1 MIAAISIS
9 ELQQMIGTARAP
21 LILDVRRLPAFDGAE
36 RMIAGA
42 VRRDPSTV
50 SLWAK
55 TLTRGRDLVVYCVH
69 GHEVS
74 QIAAMLLR
82 DAGFD
87 ARYLEGGIEAWL
99 AANAASMAKPSK
111 ALGSPWE
118 GRAWITRE
126 RPKIDRIACPWLIRR
141 FVDPFAIFRYVAPEH
156 VAPTA
161 KAEGGVPYDI
171 PGVTFSHD
179 GELCS
184 FDAVIKHFDLRDA
197 ALSRLADIVRGADT
211 QRPDLTPQSAGL
223 LAISLGLSAAI
234 PDDHAMLEYTMGIY
248 DALYL
253 WCRDVSEE
261 RHAWPPNMNGA
272 AA

>member
-1 MIAAISIS
+1 MIAAITIP
-9 ELQQMIGTARAP
+9 ELSSLIGTARAP
-21 LILDVRRLPAFDGAE
+21 LILDVRRAPAFDAAD
-36 RMIAGA
+36 RMIAAA
-42 VRRDPSTV
+42 VRRDPSAV

-55 TLTRGRDLVVYCVH
+55 KLPRARDFVVYCVH

-87 ARYLEGGIEAWL
+87 ARYLEGGIDAWL
-99 AANAASMAKPSK
+99 AADAASMAKPSK
-111 ALGSPWE
+111 ALGTPWE
-118 GRAWITRE
+118 GRAWVTRE

-141 FVDPFAIFRYVAPEH
+141 FVDPFAVFRYVAPEH
-156 VAPTA
+156 VEPIAR
-161 KAEGGVPYDI
+161 AEGAVPYDI

-184 FDAVIKHFDLRDA
+184 FDAVIKQFDLRGA

-223 LAISLGLSAAI
+223 LAISLGLSAAM
-234 PDDHAMLEYTMGIY
+234 PDDHAMLEYAMGIY

-253 WCRDVSEE
+253 WCRDASDE
-261 RHAWPPNMNGA
+261 RHAWPPKMSGA

>member
-1 MIAAISIS
+1 MIAAISVL
-9 ELQQMIGTARAP
+9 ELNSSIGTAQAP
-21 LILDVRRLPAFDGAE
+21 LILDVRRSPAFDGSE

-42 VRRDPSTV
+42 LRRDPSTV
-50 SLWAK
+50 SLWPDS
-55 TLTRGRDLVVYCVH
+55 LPRGRVLVVYCVH

-74 QIAAMLLR
+74 QISAMLLR

-87 ARYLEGGIEAWL
+87 ARYLEGGVEAWL
-99 AANAASMAKPSK
+99 AIEGPSMAKPSK

-156 VAPTA
+156 VASVA
-161 KAEGGVPYDI
+161 KAERAVPYDI

-179 GELCS
+179 GDLCS
-184 FDAVIKHFDLRDA
+184 FDAVIKQFDLRDA
-197 ALSRLADIVRGADT
+197 ALARLADIVRGADT

-223 LAISLGLSAAI
+223 LAISLGLSAAM
-234 PDDHAMLEYTMGIY
+234 PDDHAMLDYAMGIY

-253 WCRDVSEE
+253 WCRDVSGE
-261 RHAWPPNMNGA
+261 RHAWPPKMSGA